1 MVRKFHKHKLLLDE
15 GFPVR
20 SYFPLLNNR
29 FDVKHVTQ
37 DFKQVSLS
45 DKQVHRFAADHDRVV
60 VTLNIKDFKPLSP
73 TNKNTGVIGV
83 SANLPYEQ
91 VDKKLTALLNRSSKK
106 ELLGRLT
113 VISGESQ
120 R

>member
-15 GFPVR
+15 GFPIR
-20 SYFPLLNNR
+20 SYFPLLNSR
-29 FDVKHVTQ
+29 FDVKHITK

-45 DKQVHRFAADHDRVV
+45 DKQVHKFAAEHDRIV

-83 SANLPYEQ
+83 SANLPYDQ
-91 VDKKLTALLNRSSKK
+91 VDKKLTALLNKSTRKQF
-106 ELLGRLT
+106 LGMLT

-120 R
+120 K

>member
-1 MVRKFHKHKLLLDE
+1 MVHKFHKHKLLLDE

-29 FDVKHVTQ
+29 FDVKHITQ

-45 DKQVHRFAADHDRVV
+45 DKQVHRFAAEHDRIV

-83 SANLPYEQ
+83 SANLPHDKA
-91 VDKKLTALLNRSSKK
+91 DKKLTALLNKYTINQ
-106 ELLGRLT
+106 LLGK
-113 VISGESQ
+113 
-120 R
+120 

>member
-20 SYFPLLNNR
+20 SYFPLLNRR
-29 FDVKHVTQ
+29 FDIKHITQ

-45 DKQVHRFAADHDRVV
+45 DKQVHQFASYYERIV

-83 SANLPYEQ
+83 SANLSYDQ
-91 VDKKLTALLNRSSKK
+91 VDKKLTSLLNNSTKK
-106 ELLGRLT
+106 QLLGKLT
-113 VISGESQ
+113 VVSGESQ
-120 R
+120 K